1 MKALVRIVALVVSI
15 CSAPAWAGL
24 ITTTTPGDPMGGYD
38 MTTVPVTAS
47 VGAFVNTINLSGP
60 LTGQIEFHSRGPGDL
75 LDMEVEE
82 PGWWQHGNDPVY
94 TTSVNWVEIILP
106 ANTQAFSFY
115 VGASWHR
122 ARGWWQAFDGDG
134 NHTRRMYFLLS
145 NTYTPGFGVWNTD
158 SYGTISRIIVEPQNW
173 GVGYFSISQGNY
185 TSVPEP
191 GTMSLLGIGLLGM
204 GFMRRVRR
212 TSGRSDRLA

>member
-1 MKALVRIVALVVSI
+1 MKALVRIVACVVSI

-47 VGAFVNTINLSGP
+47 VNDMVSIIPLSGS
-60 LTGQIEFHSRGPGDL
+60 LSGQIEFHSQGPGPL
-75 LDMEVEE
+75 LELKVAT
-82 PGWWQHGNDPVY
+82 PSWWQHGTDPVY
-94 TTSVNWVEIILP
+94 TTNVYWVEIILP

-115 VGASWHR
+115 VGTKWAN
-122 ARGWWQAFDGDG
+122 AGGWWQAFDGDG
-134 NHTRRMYFLLS
+134 NHTEKLGFSVS
-145 NTYTPGFGVWNTD
+145 NDNTPGFGVWNTD
-158 SYGTISRIIVEPQNW
+158 SYGTISRIIVEPYNW
-173 GVGYFSISQGNY
+173 GVGDFSISQGNY

-204 GFMRRVRR
+204 GLIRRVRR
-212 TSGRSDRLA
+212 TAAGARIG